1 MSGFQSPRGL
11 RDLLEPL
18 ASAHGYARI
27 ELPIAEESALFERA
41 VGGTSDIVSKELYRL
56 EPRGDDAVTLALRPE
71 ATAGAVRAYIQH
83 GMRSQPQPVRLATV
97 AQLFRYDRP
106 QKGRYRQF
114 TQFDVEA
121 IGDGGPGIDLEV
133 IELGAAYLRDL
144 GLTDV
149 QVHLN
154 SVGCTTCRPAYVE
167 TLRAHFTPVVQELS
181 EVDQSRLATNP
192 LRLLDSK
199 EPATV
204 KRAASA
210 PVITDHLCADCAAHH
225 AAVTTGLATIGVAV
239 VPAPRL
245 VRGLDYYT
253 RTAWEYLLPGEQGQ
267 QGALGGGG
275 RYDGLVELLGGTPTP
290 GIGFAIGIDRVVLAL
305 EARGLLPTAASGPA
319 IVIAGIEPESVAE
332 RVAIAAQLRAAGASA
347 RADVSTRKIGKQLEG
362 AVRDGALAVIIV
374 EPDGR
379 LTLRDLVK
387 ASQAEPAERGGV
399 IAAALRLVQNEG

>member
-1 MSGFQSPRGL
+1 M
-11 RDLLEPL
+11 
-18 ASAHGYARI
+18 
-27 ELPIAEESALFERA
+27 
-41 VGGTSDIVSKELYRL
+41 
-56 EPRGDDAVTLALRPE
+56 ALRPE

-114 TQFDVEA
+114 TQFDIEA

-154 SVGCTTCRPAYVE
+154 SVGCATCRPAYVE

-181 EVDQSRLATNP
+181 KVDQSRLATNP

-319 IVIAGIEPESVAE
+319 IVVAGIEPESVAE